1 MIING
6 EPPAPRAPHDAPTG
20 ALHEGSL
27 HLMAGIAIGV
37 AVGGALV
44 GAMLY
49 WMRPQQ
55 PKSWHGRV
63 RDELA
68 EQLKQLQRV
77 AAAVASEIER
87 A

>member
-1 MIING
+1 MNG
-6 EPPAPRAPHDAPTG
+6 EPTAPHAPHGAPPT
-20 ALHEGSL
+20 ALHDGSL
-27 HLMAGIAIGV
+27 HLIAGIAIGV

-68 EQLKQLQRV
+68 EQLKQLQKA
-77 AAAVASEIER
+77 AAAVAHEMER
-87 A
+87 G